1 MDCRVKRSGMENG
14 AIPRSSGETQSL
26 GAALVSRIRG
36 AFSKVSFERRT
47 RQLKLCETLSLGDKR
62 LLALVECG
70 NRRFLIAATAQNISL
85 LETLGLTDGPD
96 VSDVS
101 IGDGEKSKP

>member
-1 MDCRVKRSGMENG
+1 MENDTVT
-14 AIPRSSGETQSL
+14 RSSGERQSL

-36 AFSKVSFERRT
+36 AFSKVSFERRA

-70 NRRFLIAATAQNISL
+70 NRRFLIAATAQNVSL
-85 LETLGLTDGPD
+85 LETLGLADGQD
-96 VSDVS
+96 VSLVS
-101 IGDGEKSKP
+101 VADGEKSKP